1 MNHLDTEIQDY
12 PDELVYETY
21 PDDDLVEPVDQR
33 WRAVA
38 LIAAAVFVLAVI
50 ATVVILNGGDS
61 TSTTATVAPPTRTV
75 IATPRPSSPPSA
87 SLPPETVTTVTPPP
101 REPSVTAS
109 PTELPTAAPPPQAAP
124 APLPPASPNTVVYR
138 VTGTK
143 GMLDLVSIVYTDE
156 QGLPRTDLNV
166 SLPWSKAVVLN
177 PGVQT
182 KSVVAT
188 SLTGRL
194 NCEITDA
201 QGQPVAVSA
210 NNTMIATCAR

>member
-1 MNHLDTEIQDY
+1 MNHLDTEIQAY
-12 PDELVYETY
+12 PDDLVYETY
-21 PDDDLVEPVDQR
+21 PDDDRVGPADQR
-33 WRAVA
+33 WRPIA
-38 LIAAAVFVLAVI
+38 LIAAAVFALAVI

-75 IATPRPSSPPSA
+75 IATPRPTSPPSA

-101 REPSVTAS
+101 REPSA
-109 PTELPTAAPPPQAAP
+109 TAAPTEVPTAPPPEASP
-124 APLPPASPNTVVYR
+124 APLPPVSPNTVVYR

-143 GMLDLVSIVYTDE
+143 GIFDLVNIVYTDE

-166 SLPWSKAVVLN
+166 SLPWAKAVVLN

-210 NNTMIATCAR
+210 SNAMIATCAR